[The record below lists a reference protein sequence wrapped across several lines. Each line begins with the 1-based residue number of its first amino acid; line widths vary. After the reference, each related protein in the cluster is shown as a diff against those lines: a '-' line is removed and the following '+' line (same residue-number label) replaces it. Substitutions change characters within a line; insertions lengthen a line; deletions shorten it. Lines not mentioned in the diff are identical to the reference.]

1 MIKYT
6 LKNQE
11 GNYMLIETGK
21 DWFFDTPTL
30 PFRQLIDTQK
40 HANQIA
46 VKLGKKKP
54 ELKGKLTIVEVVL
67 SVGNDIEVEW
77 PPDKED
83 E

>member
-6 LKNQE
+6 IKNE
-11 GNYMLIETGK
+11 DGKYLLIESGK
-21 DWFFDTPTL
+21 DWTFVTPTL

-40 HANQIA
+40 HANQVA
-46 VKLGKKKP
+46 VRVAKKKP

-67 SVGNDIEVEW
+67 NTGNDIEVEW